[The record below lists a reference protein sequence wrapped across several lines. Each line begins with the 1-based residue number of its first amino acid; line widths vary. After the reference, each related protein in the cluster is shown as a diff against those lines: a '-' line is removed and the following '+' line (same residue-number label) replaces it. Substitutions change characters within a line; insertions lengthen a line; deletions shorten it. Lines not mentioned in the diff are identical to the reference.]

1 MSATRDRL
9 RGELDRANKR
19 LDVVQNQ
26 NIDLKGEVQRL
37 RKQLTIRYCF
47 GNSTLY
53 YLFKRYLFCMCMSLD
68 IIWCNVRCDE
78 C

>member
-26 NIDLKGEVQRL
+26 NIELKSEVQRL
-37 RKQLTIRYCF
+37 RKQLTTRYC
-47 GNSTLY
+47 NSNSILLVQT
-53 YLFKRYLFCMCMSLD
+53 FSFCVC
-68 IIWCNVRCDE
+68 V
-78 C
+78 